1 MTTLPPGTPDRLSR
15 DVIGPAPWDRFN
27 WSGSLISVDGTDASD
42 FTRGDVAAL
51 VAVGVAGSADYWG
64 DTAAIIRLNDGRFV
78 SWTCSE
84 DVTGSGFECDAYG
97 GDADIYFSATAE
109 VAARA
114 LGERAAECLKWEP
127 T

>member
-1 MTTLPPGTPDRLSR
+1 MTTSHPGAPGRLSR

-27 WSGSLISVDGTDASD
+27 WSGSLVSVDGTSAAD
-42 FTRGDVAAL
+42 FAREDVSGL
-51 VAVGVAGSADYWG
+51 VAVGVGGSGDWQF
-64 DTAAIIRLNDGRFV
+64 DTAVIVRLADGRFV

-109 VAARA
+109 AAARA
-114 LGERAAECLKWEP
+114 LGEQAAECLRWEP
-127 T
+127 